1 MRSNATRACQCY
13 QTFTR
18 ARRFT
23 CTENDDGDCVIL
35 NHTVDTLWYM
45 NVQYHGKKGSDLGEY
60 DPLTQADSEDE
71 TEDDDLVL
79 NYPRNGL
86 SPAVADLRDEE
97 EEFDEEEE
105 WRAQRLQR
113 EGAGHVEEAGPG
125 RSQGGDSEEK
135 AARVRGA
142 VRTAAFLLPLSCAAL
157 LVLLCA
163 FLIPCPQGAPHQP
176 QWERELGDV
185 GGVTSPPLALWDV
198 DGDGLED
205 VLIGVTNISNDSQ
218 PMNAQSKEF
227 SVSAVSGVG
236 GQLLWTR
243 PLREPLFSVQCGL
256 QTGSTDPLWRKLSS
270 ACVLISSG
278 HIITVNASTG
288 RTWWTAAVGDVE
300 SHAVL
305 LPDLDGDAFPDL
317 LIATLPADQV
327 SDLALVLIS
336 GRSGALIGR
345 PVNFNLTAQGKLIGP
360 LLHETLKGAYYV
372 LFGLGTVEGVSL
384 SFIYSQATGGTAAS
398 RVSLK
403 EPSWER
409 LRKSNSSSLIHISSA
424 SEQVEFLL
432 PLVAGLC
439 HQHNNL
445 DSASVLNSSRSDW
458 ILLSGAS
465 GQLSV
470 LRESDTHTAWSL
482 GLAAIHTRPAL
493 GHFNDDGVPD
503 LLIHQSTNG
512 VRKVQIIDGARGRSL
527 WEAGFVC
534 PRLAVE
540 DSSVLTTSGQSV
552 FLFWAGDPISQAQN
566 VTKATNQAAA
576 AAEPVLRKLFLFHPY
591 YPTILLQ
598 LSSTTDTVL
607 TATVSYQPQQKDASY
622 ISVSSRP
629 TSGRRPAAQ
638 LLKSLSLRA
647 AIAAAQIVQLPD
659 ASRDA
664 GSAKPAA
671 FHINKF
677 FRRLS
682 FKQ

>member
-1 MRSNATRACQCY
+1 MAASLSRA
-13 QTFTR
+13 
-18 ARRFT
+18 
-23 CTENDDGDCVIL
+23 L
-35 NHTVDTLWYM
+35 KLP
-45 NVQYHGKKGSDLGEY
+45 GKKGSDLGEY

-97 EEFDEEEE
+97 EFDEEEE
-105 WRAQRLQR
+105 ELRAQGQRPHR
-113 EGAGHVEEAGPG
+113 EGAGHEAGCG
-125 RSQGGDSEEK
+125 RGQGGAAEEK

-163 FLIPCPQGAPHQP
+163 FLIPCPQGAP
-176 QWERELGDV
+176 QWERELGDTA
-185 GGVTSPPLALWDV
+185 GVTSPPVALWDV

-218 PMNAQSKEF
+218 PMNTQNKEF
-227 SVSAVSGVG
+227 SVWALSGVD
-236 GQLLWTR
+236 GQLLWR
-243 PLREPLFSVQCGL
+243 KSLRETLFSVQCGL
-256 QTGSTDPLWRKLSS
+256 QTGSSDPLRWRETPDSS

-278 HIITVNASTG
+278 HMITVNASTG
-288 RTWWTAAVGDVE
+288 RTLWTASVGDVE

-305 LPDLDGDAFPDL
+305 LPDLQGDAFPDL

-360 LLHETLKGAYYV
+360 LLHETQTGAYYV
-372 LFGLGTVEGVSL
+372 LFGLGTVEAVSL
-384 SFIYSQATGGTAAS
+384 SYIYSQATGRTATP
-398 RVSLK
+398 RVRLK
-403 EPSWER
+403 EPGWER
-409 LRKSNSSSLIHISSA
+409 LRKSNSSSLIHISSG

-432 PLVAGLC
+432 PLVSCGVC
-439 HQHNNL
+439 QQHSNL
-445 DSASVLNSSRSDW
+445 DGMSALNSSRSDW
-458 ILLSGAS
+458 ILLCDAS
-465 GQLSV
+465 SRLSV
-470 LRESDTHTAWSL
+470 LRASDTRTAWSL
-482 GLAAIHTRPAL
+482 SLTSIHTRPAA

-503 LLIHQSTNG
+503 LLIHQSANG
-512 VRKVQIIDGARGRSL
+512 VRKVLIVDGARGRSL
-527 WEAGFVC
+527 WEAEFVC

-540 DSSVLTTSGQSV
+540 DSSILTASGQSV
-552 FLFWAGDPISQAQN
+552 FLFWAGDPLAQQQN
-566 VTKATNQAAA
+566 ASKAAA

-607 TATVSYQPQQKDASY
+607 TATVSYQAQQKDASY

-629 TSGRRPAAQ
+629 SSGRALGAQ
-638 LLKSLSLRA
+638 MLKTLSLRA
-647 AIAAAQIVQLPD
+647 AIADAQIVRLT
-659 ASRDA
+659 DA
-664 GSAKPAA
+664 GRDDKLSA

-677 FRRLS
+677 FRRLV
-682 FKQ
+682 FRQ

>member
-1 MRSNATRACQCY
+1 MAAALSRA
-13 QTFTR
+13 
-18 ARRFT
+18 
-23 CTENDDGDCVIL
+23 L
-35 NHTVDTLWYM
+35 KLP
-45 NVQYHGKKGSDLGEY
+45 GKKGSDLGEY

-105 WRAQRLQR
+105 WRAQRSQR

-163 FLIPCPQGAPHQP
+163 FLIPCPQGAP

-205 VLIGVTNISNDSQ
+205 ILIGVMNISNDSQ

-227 SVSAVSGVG
+227 SVSAVSGVS

-243 PLREPLFSVQCGL
+243 PLREALFSVQCGL
-256 QTGSTDPLWRKLSS
+256 QTGSADPLWRKQPLESS

-288 RTWWTAAVGDVE
+288 RTWWTAAIGNVE

-345 PVNFNLTAQGKLIGP
+345 PVNFNLTTQGKLIGP
-360 LLHETLKGAYYV
+360 LLHETLTGAYYV

-384 SFIYSQATGGTAAS
+384 SFIYSQATGRAATS
-398 RVSLK
+398 RVRLK

-424 SEQVEFLL
+424 SEEVEFLL

-470 LRESDTHTAWSL
+470 LRESDTRTAWSL
-482 GLAAIHTRPAL
+482 SLAAKHIRPAS

-503 LLIHQSTNG
+503 LLIHQSANG

-552 FLFWAGDPISQAQN
+552 FLFWAGDPLSQAQN
-566 VTKATNQAAA
+566 VTKTTNQAAA

-671 FHINKF
+671 FHVSKF